1 MNLKSLDINIP
12 VEEEEL
18 RQSQLKLMVRRFCRN
33 KMAVVALVFLVA
45 LVLSA
50 IFCEYLTPYD
60 YAKQDL
66 LAMNQLPSK
75 EHLFG
80 TDNFGRDIF
89 TRILRGARVSLV
101 VSVMAV
107 AMSTLV
113 AIVLG
118 ALSGY
123 YGGAVDNVIMRLMDI
138 LGSIPGML
146 LSMTV
151 SAALGTGLV
160 KTAIA
165 LAVASIAQL
174 ARQLRSSIM
183 LMKNSEY
190 LEAARAFGAS
200 DAQIIFKHIIPNCI
214 SPVIVQASMD
224 IGGVILTVAS
234 LSFLGLG
241 AQLPTP
247 EWGLMIS
254 MGRRFFPDS
263 WWYCIFPGLAIFVT
277 VLCFNLLGDA
287 IREILDPKTRK
298 N

>member
-1 MNLKSLDINIP
+1 MSLKALDINIP
-12 VEEEEL
+12 AEEEEL
-18 RQSQLKLMVRRFCRN
+18 QQSQFKLMVRRFCRN

-45 LVLSA
+45 LVLAA
-50 IFCEYLTPYD
+50 IFCDYLTPYD

-75 EHLFG
+75 EHIFG

-107 AMSTLV
+107 AMSTVV
-113 AIVLG
+113 AVILG

-123 YGGAVDNVIMRLMDI
+123 YGGAVDNSIMRLMDI

-190 LEAARAFGAS
+190 IEAARAFGAR
-200 DAQIIFKHIIPNCI
+200 DMEIVLKHIIPNCLA
-214 SPVIVQASMD
+214 PLIVQISLSLGSTIMAIS
-224 IGGVILTVAS
+224 G

-241 AQLPTP
+241 VQPPTP
-247 EWGLMIS
+247 EWGNMVAAGQDFI
-254 MGRRFFPDS
+254 RNYPHII
-263 WWYCIFPGLAIFVT
+263 IFPGLAVAVT
-277 VLCFNLLGDA
+277 MLAFNLLGDGLRDA
-287 IREILDPKTRK
+287 LDPKMKR
-298 N
+298 

>member
-1 MNLKSLDINIP
+1 MNELDLTLN
-12 VEEEEL
+12 VELEEKQ
-18 RQSQLKLMVRRFCRN
+18 QSQFRLMVRRFCRN
-33 KMAVVALVFLVA
+33 RMAVVAFVFLVL

-50 IFCEYLTPYD
+50 IFCDHLTPYAYD
-60 YAKQDL
+60 AQNL
-66 LAMNQLPSK
+66 LEKNQLPSA
-75 EHLFG
+75 EHFFG

-89 TRILRGARVSLV
+89 TRVLRGARVSLV

-107 AMSTLV
+107 AMSTFA
-113 AIVLG
+113 AIILG

-123 YGGAVDNVIMRLMDI
+123 YGGTVDNVIMRFMDI

-165 LAVASIAQL
+165 LAVASIAQM

-190 LEAARAFGAS
+190 IEAARAFGGS
-200 DAQIIFKHIIPNCI
+200 DWEIIFKHIIPNCMA
-214 SPVIVQASMD
+214 PLIVQISLSLGSTIMAIS
-224 IGGVILTVAS
+224 G

-241 AQLPTP
+241 VQPPTP
-247 EWGLMIS
+247 EWGQMVAEGQSFI
-254 MGRRFFPDS
+254 RTFPH
-263 WWYCIFPGLAIFVT
+263 IIVFPGIAVALSMLA
-277 VLCFNLLGDA
+277 FNLLGDGLRDA
-287 IREILDPKTRK
+287 MDPKMKR
-298 N
+298 

>member
-1 MNLKSLDINIP
+1 MSLKTLDINIP

-18 RQSQLKLMVRRFCRN
+18 QQSQFKLMVRRFCRN
-33 KMAVVALVFLVA
+33 KMAVVALVFLVV

-50 IFCEYLTPYD
+50 IFCEQLTPYD

-75 EHLFG
+75 EHIFG

-101 VSVMAV
+101 VSMMAV
-107 AMSTLV
+107 AMSTVV
-113 AIVLG
+113 AVILG

-123 YGGAVDNVIMRLMDI
+123 YGGAVDNYIMRLMDI

-190 LEAARAFGAS
+190 IEAARAFGAS
-200 DAQIIFKHIIPNCI
+200 DMEIVLKHIIPNCLA
-214 SPVIVQASMD
+214 PLIVQISLSLGSTIMAIS
-224 IGGVILTVAS
+224 G

-241 AQLPTP
+241 VQPPTP
-247 EWGLMIS
+247 EWGNMVAAGQDFI
-254 MGRRFFPDS
+254 RNYPHII
-263 WWYCIFPGLAIFVT
+263 IFPGLAVAVT
-277 VLCFNLLGDA
+277 MLAFNLLGDGLRDA
-287 IREILDPKTRK
+287 LDPKMKR
-298 N
+298 

>member
-1 MNLKSLDINIP
+1 MNELDLTRNAEP
-12 VEEEEL
+12 EEKQ
-18 RQSQLKLMVRRFCRN
+18 QSQLRLMVRRFCRN
-33 KMAVVALVFLVA
+33 RMAVVAFVFLVL

-50 IFCEYLTPYD
+50 IFCDHLTPYAYD
-60 YAKQDL
+60 AQDL
-66 LAMNQLPSK
+66 LEKNQLPSA
-75 EHLFG
+75 EHIFG

-89 TRILRGARVSLV
+89 TRVLRGARVSLV

-107 AMSTLV
+107 AMSTFA
-113 AIVLG
+113 AIILG

-123 YGGAVDNVIMRLMDI
+123 YGGTVDNVIMRFMDI

-165 LAVASIAQL
+165 LAVASVAQM

-190 LEAARAFGAS
+190 IEAARAFGGS
-200 DAQIIFKHIIPNCI
+200 DREIIFKHIIPNCMA
-214 SPVIVQASMD
+214 PLIVQISLSLGSTIMAIS
-224 IGGVILTVAS
+224 G

-241 AQLPTP
+241 VQPPTP
-247 EWGLMIS
+247 EWGQMVAEGQSFI
-254 MGRRFFPDS
+254 RTFPH
-263 WWYCIFPGLAIFVT
+263 IIVFPGIAVALTMLA
-277 VLCFNLLGDA
+277 FNLLGDGLRDA
-287 IREILDPKTRK
+287 MDPKMKR
-298 N
+298 

>member
-33 KMAVVALVFLVA
+33 KMAVVALVFLVV

-190 LEAARAFGAS
+190 LEAARAFGAR
-200 DAQIIFKHIIPNCI
+200 DAQIIFKHIIPNCLA
-214 SPVIVQASMD
+214 PLIVQISLSLGSTIMAIS
-224 IGGVILTVAS
+224 G

-241 AQLPTP
+241 VQPPTP
-247 EWGLMIS
+247 EWGNMVAAGQDFI
-254 MGRRFFPDS
+254 RTYPHNI
-263 WWYCIFPGLAIFVT
+263 IFPGLAVAVT
-277 VLCFNLLGDA
+277 MLAFNLLGDGLRDA
-287 IREILDPKTRK
+287 LDPKMKR
-298 N
+298 

>member
-18 RQSQLKLMVRRFCRN
+18 RQSQMKLMVRRFCRN
-33 KMAVVALVFLVA
+33 KMAVVALVFLVV

-50 IFCEYLTPYD
+50 IFCEQLTPYD

-200 DAQIIFKHIIPNCI
+200 DAQIIFKHIIPNCLA
-214 SPVIVQASMD
+214 PLIVQISLSLGSTIMAIS
-224 IGGVILTVAS
+224 G

-241 AQLPTP
+241 VQPPTP
-247 EWGLMIS
+247 EWGNMVAAGQDFI
-254 MGRRFFPDS
+254 RTYPHNI
-263 WWYCIFPGLAIFVT
+263 IFPGLAVAVT
-277 VLCFNLLGDA
+277 MLAFNLLGDGLRDA
-287 IREILDPKTRK
+287 LDPKMKR
-298 N
+298 

>member
-1 MNLKSLDINIP
+1 MNELDLTLN
-12 VEEEEL
+12 VELEEKQ
-18 RQSQLKLMVRRFCRN
+18 QSQFRLMVRRFCRN
-33 KMAVVALVFLVA
+33 RMAVVAFVFLVL

-50 IFCEYLTPYD
+50 IFCDHLTPYAYD
-60 YAKQDL
+60 AQNL
-66 LAMNQLPSK
+66 LEKNQLPSA
-75 EHLFG
+75 EHIFG

-89 TRILRGARVSLV
+89 TRVLRGARVSLV

-107 AMSTLV
+107 AMSTFA
-113 AIVLG
+113 AIILG

-123 YGGAVDNVIMRLMDI
+123 YGGTVDNVIMRFMDI

-165 LAVASIAQL
+165 LAVASIAQM

-190 LEAARAFGAS
+190 IEAARAFGGS
-200 DAQIIFKHIIPNCI
+200 DWEIIFKHIIPNCMA
-214 SPVIVQASMD
+214 PLIVQISLSLGSTIMAIS
-224 IGGVILTVAS
+224 G

-241 AQLPTP
+241 VQPPTP
-247 EWGLMIS
+247 EWGQMVAEGQSFI
-254 MGRRFFPDS
+254 RTFPH
-263 WWYCIFPGLAIFVT
+263 IIVFPGIAVALSMLA
-277 VLCFNLLGDA
+277 FNLLGDGLRDA
-287 IREILDPKTRK
+287 MDPKMKR
-298 N
+298 

>member
-1 MNLKSLDINIP
+1 MNLKTLDINIP
-12 VEEEEL
+12 TEDDEL
-18 RQSQLKLMVRRFCRN
+18 QQSQMKLMVRRFCRN
-33 KMAVVALVFLVA
+33 KMAVVALIFLVI
-45 LVLSA
+45 LILSA
-50 IFCEYLTPYD
+50 IFCDQLTPYD

-66 LAMNQLPSK
+66 LSMNQLPSK
-75 EHLFG
+75 EHIFG

-107 AMSTLV
+107 AMSTV
-113 AIVLG
+113 IAIVFG

-123 YGGAVDNVIMRLMDI
+123 YGGAVDNFIMRLMDI

-200 DAQIIFKHIIPNCI
+200 DAQIIFKHIIPNCLA
-214 SPVIVQASMD
+214 PLIVQISLSLGSTIMAIS
-224 IGGVILTVAS
+224 G

-241 AQLPTP
+241 VQPPTP
-247 EWGLMIS
+247 EWGNMVAAGQDFI
-254 MGRRFFPDS
+254 RTFPHNI
-263 WWYCIFPGLAIFVT
+263 IFPGLAVAVT
-277 VLCFNLLGDA
+277 MLAFNLLGDGLRDA
-287 IREILDPKTRK
+287 LDPKMKR
-298 N
+298 

>member
-1 MNLKSLDINIP
+1 MTELDLTMAA
-12 VEEEEL
+12 EEEL
-18 RQSQLKLMVRRFCRN
+18 SQQSQLRLMLRRFCRN
-33 KMAVVALVFLVA
+33 RLAVAAFVFLVL

-50 IFCEYLTPYD
+50 IFCDRLTPYD
-60 YAKQDL
+60 YDAQNL
-66 LAMNQLPSK
+66 LEMSQPPSK
-75 EHLFG
+75 AHPFG
-80 TDNFGRDIF
+80 TDNFGRDIL
-89 TRILRGARVSLV
+89 TRVLRGARVSLL

-107 AMSTLV
+107 AMSTAA
-113 AIVLG
+113 AIILG

-165 LAVASIAQL
+165 LAVASIAQM

-190 LEAARAFGAS
+190 IEAARAFGGS
-200 DAQIIFKHIIPNCI
+200 DWEIIFKHIIPNCLA
-214 SPVIVQASMD
+214 PLIVQISLSLGSTIMAIS
-224 IGGVILTVAS
+224 G

-241 AQLPTP
+241 VQPPTP
-247 EWGLMIS
+247 EWGNMVAAGQDFI
-254 MGRRFFPDS
+254 RKAPHII
-263 WWYCIFPGLAIFVT
+263 IFPGLAVAAT
-277 VLCFNLLGDA
+277 MLAFNLLGDGLRDA
-287 IREILDPKTRK
+287 LDPKMKR
-298 N
+298 

>member
-12 VEEEEL
+12 EEEEEL

-33 KMAVVALVFLVA
+33 KMAVVALVFLVV

-50 IFCEYLTPYD
+50 VFCEYLTPYD

-75 EHLFG
+75 AHLFG

-200 DAQIIFKHIIPNCI
+200 DAQIIFKHIIPNCLA
-214 SPVIVQASMD
+214 PLIVQISLSLGSTIMAIS
-224 IGGVILTVAS
+224 G

-241 AQLPTP
+241 VQPPTP
-247 EWGLMIS
+247 EWGNMVAAGQDFI
-254 MGRRFFPDS
+254 RTYPHNI
-263 WWYCIFPGLAIFVT
+263 IFPGLAVAVT
-277 VLCFNLLGDA
+277 MLAFNLLGDGLRDA
-287 IREILDPKTRK
+287 LDPKMKR
-298 N
+298 

>member
-1 MNLKSLDINIP
+1 MSLKTLDINIP

-18 RQSQLKLMVRRFCRN
+18 QQSQFKLMVRRFCRN
-33 KMAVVALVFLVA
+33 KMAVVALVFLVV

-50 IFCEYLTPYD
+50 IFCEQITPYD

-75 EHLFG
+75 EHIFG

-107 AMSTLV
+107 AMSTVV
-113 AIVLG
+113 AVILG

-123 YGGAVDNVIMRLMDI
+123 YGGAVDNYIMRLMDI

-190 LEAARAFGAS
+190 IEAARAFGAS
-200 DAQIIFKHIIPNCI
+200 DMEIVLKHIIPNCLA
-214 SPVIVQASMD
+214 PLIVQISLSLGSTIMAIS
-224 IGGVILTVAS
+224 G

-241 AQLPTP
+241 VQPPTP
-247 EWGLMIS
+247 EWGNMVAAGQDFI
-254 MGRRFFPDS
+254 RNYPHII
-263 WWYCIFPGLAIFVT
+263 IFPGLAVAVT
-277 VLCFNLLGDA
+277 MLAFNLLGDGLRDA
-287 IREILDPKTRK
+287 LDPKMKR
-298 N
+298 

>member
-1 MNLKSLDINIP
+1 MSLKTLDINIP

-18 RQSQLKLMVRRFCRN
+18 QQSQFKLMVRRFCRN
-33 KMAVVALVFLVA
+33 KMAVVALVFLVV

-50 IFCEYLTPYD
+50 IFCEQLTPYD

-75 EHLFG
+75 EHIFG

-107 AMSTLV
+107 AMSTVV
-113 AIVLG
+113 AVILG

-123 YGGAVDNVIMRLMDI
+123 YGGAVDNYIMRLMDI

-190 LEAARAFGAS
+190 IEAARAFGAS
-200 DAQIIFKHIIPNCI
+200 DMEIVLKHIIPNCLA
-214 SPVIVQASMD
+214 PLIVQISLSLGSTIMAIS
-224 IGGVILTVAS
+224 G

-241 AQLPTP
+241 VQPPTP
-247 EWGLMIS
+247 EWGNMVAAGQDFI
-254 MGRRFFPDS
+254 RNYPHII
-263 WWYCIFPGLAIFVT
+263 IFPGLAVAVT
-277 VLCFNLLGDA
+277 MLAFNLLGDGLRDA
-287 IREILDPKTRK
+287 LDPKMKR
-298 N
+298 

>member
-1 MNLKSLDINIP
+1 MNELDLNIAA
-12 VEEEEL
+12 EL
-18 RQSQLKLMVRRFCRN
+18 EDEQQSQFRLMVRRFCRN
-33 KMAVVALVFLVA
+33 RMAVVALVFLVL
-45 LVLSA
+45 LVLAA
-50 IFCEYLTPYD
+50 IFCDHLTPYAYD
-60 YAKQDL
+60 AQNL
-66 LAMNQLPSK
+66 LEKSQLPSAA
-75 EHLFG
+75 HPFG
-80 TDNFGRDIF
+80 TDNFGRDIL
-89 TRILRGARVSLV
+89 TRVLRGARVSLI

-107 AMSTLV
+107 AMSTFA
-113 AIVLG
+113 AIILG

-190 LEAARAFGAS
+190 IEAARAFGGS
-200 DAQIIFKHIIPNCI
+200 DLEIIFKHVIPNCMA
-214 SPVIVQASMD
+214 PLIVQISLSLGSTIMAIS
-224 IGGVILTVAS
+224 G

-241 AQLPTP
+241 VQPPTP
-247 EWGLMIS
+247 EWGNMVAAGQSFI
-254 MGRRFFPDS
+254 RTYPHII
-263 WWYCIFPGLAIFVT
+263 IFPGLAVAFT
-277 VLCFNLLGDA
+277 MLAFNLLGDGLRDA
-287 IREILDPKTRK
+287 MDPKMKR
-298 N
+298 